1 MGIVGI
7 EVGNYIRFR
16 NGGIHKICEL
26 LKDCIVLENSY
37 RLSFNLLTRTSGFKT
52 GKTKMELIYKGDIV
66 NGKIV
71 DRVTTGMIALNYC
84 NGCSLWGEVITNDES
99 IKTILTK
106 EQYENDCYKEGEF

>member
-1 MGIVGI
+1 MEIVGI
-7 EVGNYIRFR
+7 EVGNYIRFG

-26 LKDCIVLENSY
+26 LKDSIVLENSY
-37 RLSFNLLTRTSGFKT
+37 RVSYNLLTRMSSFKT

-84 NGCSLWGEVITNDES
+84 KGCGLWEEVIDNDIQ

-106 EQYENDCYKEGEF
+106 EQYESNCYEEGK